1 MCHTFSQKIFFKEIG
16 ARNVE
21 NVLKYE
27 PKFVS
32 LKHFVPLQTLF
43 PYCKIAIFC
52 FIASLENS
60 LYRENEILGARNPL
74 CGIFHDKF
82 LRNRR
87 AQRGTFLRVLTPQDK
102 NLWENQSKS

>member
-1 MCHTFSQKIFFKEIG
+1 M
-16 ARNVE
+16 
-21 NVLKYE
+21 
-27 PKFVS
+27 S

-43 PYCKIAIFC
+43 PVCKIAIVC
-52 FIASLENS
+52 RIASLENS